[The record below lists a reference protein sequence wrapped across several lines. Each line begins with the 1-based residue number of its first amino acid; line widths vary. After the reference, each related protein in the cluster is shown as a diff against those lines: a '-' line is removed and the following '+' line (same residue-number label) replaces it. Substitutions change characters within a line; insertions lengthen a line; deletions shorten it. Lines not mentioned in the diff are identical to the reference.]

1 MPRPV
6 PLLPPVP
13 PVCPSGERSIPS
25 PCSRPSVISRL
36 LFLWVS
42 PFINRNVSRPLEFE
56 TLLEIPD
63 EFTAAEQI
71 ARLKTGLEKYRGR
84 HMMLLRGLFWSIR
97 WEVLRVFLISILLL
111 AAGLTSPLVVRQLLR
126 CLEGTVSSFPPG
138 AAYLASFL
146 GITPQSGSAIA
157 LSFVLFGI
165 AIVSMI
171 SVHHLFFHQKGAATK
186 AHTSL
191 RGVLFEKAMRLAR
204 SERGEVSNGQIMSL
218 MANDTGRVMTW
229 LTFLHSLWYH
239 PMQIA
244 LALVLLSQIL
254 GVAVVGGV
262 AVIGI
267 SVAVVAYLVRVQNRI
282 RKEVLRIVDKR
293 VGITA
298 EVVSAI
304 RTVKFQ
310 GWEAPMRERITALRN
325 QEVQGLRRIAWLGS
339 LAGFVGNSTPPL
351 ALAVTFSIVA
361 LREGHLE
368 ASTVFPAMALILL
381 LRFAFNHLPDS
392 FNVFEAILSL
402 SRIERF
408 LARAEHQPL
417 VPEPSMNHAISL
429 KGVQFTWDSGVVAL
443 SVPELTIARGELV
456 AVVGGVG
463 GGKSALLLGL
473 LNEIPTA
480 GGSVRISA
488 QPALVA
494 QHPWVVSDTIRAN
507 IIAGRP
513 YDEERYQ
520 RAIGVSALVVDLESF
535 TAGDATII
543 GERGVNLSGGQRQR
557 VALARAV
564 YAREEIYLLDDPL
577 SALDPAVANVVF
589 DGLIEGEL
597 ADTTRIMVTHRLEY
611 ALRADRVVVIEGG
624 QIIEVGAPRDLIA
637 RRGRFGE
644 LIELHGE
651 VTAAPEQ
658 PELKGALPALL
669 SDKEEIRAESGEAIA
684 SNGTEV
690 RGESREMHSI
700 IDAEEREVGAV
711 GWDVVRQFL
720 RWYVPGG
727 AALLLGVVVIG
738 RHLATI
744 SVDLWLASFSK
755 GHLTSV
761 AHFIL
766 GYGVLVSILGIFHL
780 SRWYLFLSSGL
791 RAGIT
796 AHTALLRSVLNAPI
810 RFFEANPVGRIVNRF
825 SRDLDMIEST
835 LPRML
840 LDLSSSALEV
850 VGVTVMLIYVEPRAI
865 IFLIPIFI
873 GYYRIQQKM
882 RPTGREAQRLESL
895 ASSPIFAHFAE
906 SLNGVDTVRSSG
918 LASAFGRRLGVMMNN
933 HSRASYSLGA
943 SARWVGLRLELLA
956 ALIILG
962 SGISVAL
969 IPTDDL
975 SPALAGLL
983 LTYTITVSG
992 AMNWFVR
999 ALILSESYLTSCER
1013 IGVYAAIQPESAT
1026 RVLPPSHW
1034 PTRGEITFSSLTVRY
1049 RPELEPS
1056 LVDISLTIPAG
1067 TRVGIVGR
1075 TGSGKSTMIATLA
1088 RFLPCSSGVIAIDG
1102 VDIGNLELATLR
1114 AALCIV
1120 PQEPVLFSGDLR
1132 DTLDP
1137 FGQATDAEIMTVLE
1151 RVELGSFV
1159 RTLPGL
1165 LQYQIHEGGLN
1176 LSAGQRQLLCLARA
1190 LLRGSKIIILDE
1202 ATAAI
1207 DVETDSCIQ
1216 RTIRREFIGC
1226 TVLVIAHRLGTVI
1239 DSDMILALERGRVAE
1254 YGSPVELLKRE
1265 TSFVAGLVREM
1276 QRG

>member
-1 MPRPV
+1 
-6 PLLPPVP
+6 
-13 PVCPSGERSIPS
+13 
-25 PCSRPSVISRL
+25 
-36 LFLWVS
+36 
-42 PFINRNVSRPLEFE
+42 
-56 TLLEIPD
+56 
-63 EFTAAEQI
+63 
-71 ARLKTGLEKYRGR
+71 
-84 HMMLLRGLFWSIR
+84 MMLLRGLFWSIR
-97 WEVLRVFLISILLL
+97 AECFKVFLISIVLL
-111 AAGLTSPLVVRQLLR
+111 AAGLTSPLIVRQLLR
-126 CLEGTVSSFPPG
+126 CLEGTASSLPPG
-138 AAYLASFL
+138 AAYLADFF
-146 GITPQSGSAIA
+146 GITARSGSAIA
-157 LSFVLFGI
+157 FSFVLFGI
-165 AIVSMI
+165 AIISMI

-218 MANDTGRVMTW
+218 MANDTGKVMTW

-254 GVAVVGGV
+254 GCAVLGGV
-262 AVIGI
+262 AVIGV

-282 RKEVLRIVDKR
+282 RKDVLRVVDRR
-293 VGITA
+293 VGVTA
-298 EVVSAI
+298 EVISAI
-304 RTVKFQ
+304 KTVKFQ
-310 GWEAPMRERITALRN
+310 GWEAPMQERISTLRDE
-325 QEVQGLRRIAWLGS
+325 EVQGLRRIAWFGS
-339 LAGFVGNSTPPL
+339 LAGFIGNSTPPL

-361 LREGHLE
+361 IREGHLQ

-392 FNVFEAILSL
+392 FNIFEAVLSL

-408 LARAEHQPL
+408 LARADHQPV
-417 VPEPSMNHAISL
+417 VPESTMGPAVVL
-429 KGVQFTWDSGVVAL
+429 TDVQFAWDSGGAAL
-443 SVPELTIARGELV
+443 TVPDLTIERGELV

-463 GGKSALLLGL
+463 GGKTALLLGL
-473 LNEIPTA
+473 LNEIPTLR
-480 GGSVRISA
+480 GSVRMCA
-488 QPALVA
+488 LPALVA

-520 RAIGVSALVVDLESF
+520 RAITASALVADLGSF
-535 TAGDATII
+535 VAGDATII

-589 DGLIEGEL
+589 DHLIEREL
-597 ADTTRIMVTHRLEY
+597 ADTTRLMVTHRLEY
-611 ALRADRVVVIEGG
+611 AVRADRVIVIEGG
-624 QIIEVGAPRDLIA
+624 QIIEVGAPRELIA
-637 RRGRFGE
+637 RGGRFGE
-644 LIELHGE
+644 LIDLHAE
-651 VTAAPEQ
+651 ATVSSEQ
-658 PELKGALPALL
+658 PLQKGAFPPL
-669 SDKEEIRAESGEAIA
+669 SADQAIFSEGEEPTP
-684 SNGTEV
+684 SNGDEL
-690 RGESREMHSI
+690 RGEGALAESREVHSI
-700 IDAEEREVGAV
+700 IESEEREVGAV
-711 GWDVVRQFL
+711 GWGVVRQFL

-727 AALLLGVVVIG
+727 AAVLLAVVVVG
-738 RHLATI
+738 RHLATV
-744 SVDLWLASFSK
+744 SVDLWLASFAK
-755 GHLTSV
+755 GPLTSV
-761 AHFIL
+761 APFII
-766 GYGVLVSILGIFHL
+766 GYVVLVSLLGMFHL

-796 AHTALLRSVLNAPI
+796 AHTLLLRSVLQAPI

-840 LDLSSSALEV
+840 LDLTSSALEV

-865 IFLIPIFI
+865 FFLVPIFI

-906 SLNGVDTVRSSG
+906 SLSGVDTVRSSG
-918 LASAFGRRLGVMMNN
+918 LVSAFEQRLGVMMNN

-969 IPTDDL
+969 IPSAEL

-1013 IGVYAAIQPESAT
+1013 IGVYAAIPPESET
-1026 RVLPPSHW
+1026 CIRPPSGW
-1034 PTRGEITFSSLTVRY
+1034 PNRGKIAFSSLTVRY
-1049 RPELEPS
+1049 RPELEPA
-1056 LVDISLTIPAG
+1056 LNDISLTIPAG
-1067 TRVGIVGR
+1067 ARVGIIGR

-1088 RFLPCSSGVIAIDG
+1088 RFLPFGSGGIVIDG
-1102 VDIGNLELATLR
+1102 VDISSLDL
-1114 AALCIV
+1114 AALRGALCVV

-1137 FGQATDAEIMTVLE
+1137 FGRATDTDIMTVLE

-1159 RTLPGL
+1159 RSLPGL

-1190 LLRGSKIIILDE
+1190 LLRGNKIIILDE

-1239 DSDMILALERGRVAE
+1239 DSDLILALERGRVVE
-1254 YGSPVELLKRE
+1254 YGSPVELLQRDG
-1265 TSFVAGLVREM
+1265 SYVAGLVREM
-1276 QRG
+1276 QRA